1 MRNLASIGILA
12 AALIASPQVLAQRAS
27 LADRV
32 AVLEQRA
39 AGEQNGTELVNQ
51 LSQLRSEVQ
60 ELRGQLEHLFRGG
73 IDFGESAEGDA
84 VVPGRHFF
92 VFIFATKH

>member
-1 MRNLASIGILA
+1 MRITMTLPVLAV
-12 AALIASPQVLAQRAS
+12 ALVASPLAHAQRAS

-51 LSQLRSEVQ
+51 ISQLRSEVQ
-60 ELRGQLEHLFRGG
+60 ELRGRSSSCNSSKSRPNKA
-73 IDFGESAEGDA
+73 SA
-84 VVPGRHFF
+84 RN
-92 VFIFATKH
+92 IWT